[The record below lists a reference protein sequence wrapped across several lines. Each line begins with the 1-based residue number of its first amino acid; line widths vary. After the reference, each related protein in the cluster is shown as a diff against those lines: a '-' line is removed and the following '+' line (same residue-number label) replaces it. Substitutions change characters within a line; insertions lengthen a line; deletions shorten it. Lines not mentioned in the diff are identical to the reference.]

1 MKTEFSTPFE
11 SWMVVA
17 LIAILSA
24 PILGVVVSGCDK
36 KEEVM
41 FSGLAESA
49 VLFGESSRPRTMED
63 RFSVPKRLPVKEKTP
78 SAEAKEK
85 ESAGADK
92 TVSKSK
98 DKSAE
103 GGGKETGSDSGSEGE
118 KVKNPEA
125 SPALQSARRLLK
137 IFESTEDALSNSED
151 DIEANQGSKEGK

>member
-11 SWMVVA
+11 SWLVVA

-24 PILGVVVSGCDK
+24 PILGVVVSGCVK

-41 FSGLAESA
+41 LSGLAEPA
-49 VLFGESSRPRTMED
+49 VSFGESSRPRTVED
-63 RFSVPKRLPVKEKTP
+63 RFPAPKRLPVKEKAP

-85 ESAGADK
+85 ESAGADRA
-92 TVSKSK
+92 VSKSK
-98 DKSAE
+98 DESAE

-137 IFESTEDALSNSED
+137 IFEATEDALSDSED

>member
-1 MKTEFSTPFE
+1 MKTEFSTPLE
-11 SWMVVA
+11 SWLVLA

-24 PILGVVVSGCDK
+24 PILGVVVSGCVK

-41 FSGLAESA
+41 LSSLAASA
-49 VLFGESSRPRTMED
+49 GSFGESSRPRTVED
-63 RFSVPKRLPVKEKTP
+63 PSPGPKRLPVKEKVS

-85 ESAGADK
+85 ESAGADR
-92 TVSKSK
+92 TASKSK
-98 DKSAE
+98 DESAE

-137 IFESTEDALSNSED
+137 IFEATEEALSGSED
-151 DIEANQGSKEGK
+151 DIDANQGSKEGT